1 MNVLAAWAS
10 QGFVVA
16 APLFPLSNGNVPG
29 GPDAGDVVNQPKDMS
44 YVISAVLA
52 DSLSPSGALSGLV
65 DTKEIGAAGH
75 SNGAVTTLGLVANTC
90 CYDSRV
96 KASVVMAGTTEGFP
110 PGHYELA
117 KSPPLLLVH
126 GTADQLIPYRSA
138 PLIYNQAQGPK
149 GLLTIVGGSHDAAG
163 GQDPQSAS
171 TVIRTTTDFFE
182 RYLTGNRQAGS
193 RLATDGRS
201 PTTKITLEL
210 TPGSRGVTIA
220 VPAVPV
226 VHLRASVSPSHD
238 LTSGEAV
245 NVQWSGFTAG
255 KVINILECSHV
266 DIAAGSSAGCTFA
279 NAGLLHPD
287 PTGHGQFTMH
297 IITGPV
303 GNGVCDSSHPCSIAV
318 NNAERADSLK
328 HEDPS
333 DLFRTYQG
341 LSKKPEPDIFMRLFE
356 RFGLTSKTTLMI
368 DDTRENLDNGQ
379 QAGHADPPFQV
390 IPSTP
395 ETTRGRRDPPTISHV
410 ALEGH
415 FGTHRKSETSVQIYE
430 PSVPPNRFTL
440 SDLLP
445 GSGGCGTYVRKSE
458 HRTGLTGTTAPNGR
472 DGLSDGCNSGRT
484 AAIPDGGAGRPVV
497 AGPTGR
503 APSGPSGPDLGP
515 TGRRCPR
522 LDLPRALGRR
532 SPARCRAPRPGR
544 PRGRQGPPAR
554 GQLARGCSW
563 TGWPCAT
570 VGAVG
575 VTTNTKSVAEEVAW
589 FAEKAQC
596 VAAITQPELRRGG
609 GRRRIGRGLGGRDPG
624 RDGGEAAGLT
634 DGRFD
639 DFHTGCSAIPDW
651 PGRDG
656 DPMSRTASCSRP
668 ARRPSPRV
676 LSTLMPTRSGPAG
689 PSPNIDLGA
698 EDRYLVY
705 TPFFHVNAQTW
716 SVLPVLGMGAT
727 AVLCP
732 SGRRAASGRRCPPRI
747 THFSLMPFSMATLMA
762 PDRPATTLRVGV
774 FGLIVPNAVAC
785 SAARC
790 TWPTA

>member
-1 MNVLAAWAS
+1 MKVLRATIKWPVLVATVLLASAAVPLLAVGDTAAGAASVITPKYAVGVVTETFVDIHRTTPAWSGSPQLPTRTLVTTILYPATGATSSEPTQGATPEKAAGSYPLIVFAHGLGGTPQGYMNVLAAWAS

-52 DSLSPSGALSGLV
+52 DSLSPGGALSGLV

-210 TPGSRGVTIA
+210 TPGSRGAAIA

-318 NNAERADSLK
+318 NNASA
-328 HEDPS
+328 
-333 DLFRTYQG
+333 
-341 LSKKPEPDIFMRLFE
+341 
-356 RFGLTSKTTLMI
+356 LTAS
-368 DDTRENLDNGQ
+368 
-379 QAGHADPPFQV
+379 
-390 IPSTP
+390 
-395 ETTRGRRDPPTISHV
+395 
-410 ALEGH
+410 
-415 FGTHRKSETSVQIYE
+415 
-430 PSVPPNRFTL
+430 
-440 SDLLP
+440 
-445 GSGGCGTYVRKSE
+445 
-458 HRTGLTGTTAPNGR
+458 
-472 DGLSDGCNSGRT
+472 
-484 AAIPDGGAGRPVV
+484 
-497 AGPTGR
+497 
-503 APSGPSGPDLGP
+503 
-515 TGRRCPR
+515 
-522 LDLPRALGRR
+522 
-532 SPARCRAPRPGR
+532 
-544 PRGRQGPPAR
+544 
-554 GQLARGCSW
+554 
-563 TGWPCAT
+563 
-570 VGAVG
+570 
-575 VTTNTKSVAEEVAW
+575 NTKILPIS
-589 FAEKAQC
+589 FA
-596 VAAITQPELRRGG
+596 
-609 GRRRIGRGLGGRDPG
+609 
-624 RDGGEAAGLT
+624 
-634 DGRFD
+634 
-639 DFHTGCSAIPDW
+639 
-651 PGRDG
+651 
-656 DPMSRTASCSRP
+656 
-668 ARRPSPRV
+668 
-676 LSTLMPTRSGPAG
+676 PTK
-689 PSPNIDLGA
+689 D
-698 EDRYLVY
+698 
-705 TPFFHVNAQTW
+705 
-716 SVLPVLGMGAT
+716 
-727 AVLCP
+727 
-732 SGRRAASGRRCPPRI
+732 
-747 THFSLMPFSMATLMA
+747 
-762 PDRPATTLRVGV
+762 
-774 FGLIVPNAVAC
+774 
-785 SAARC
+785 
-790 TWPTA
+790 